1 MFMRKEQGYLMK
13 NKGGGRNE
21 RKALGAKVLIWV

>member
-1 MFMRKEQGYLMK
+1 MFMRKEQGYLM